1 MRFDSTDVADF
12 DDEAS
17 PPADPIGL
25 GDTPDLA
32 VGVTTGDGLAA
43 TPSSSLA
50 GVAVA
55 AAATR
60 SSSLAGVAVAAAA
73 LMSQSA
79 APSGSTVS
87 ARGRGGVRG
96 IVGASSAS
104 RCTSNVP
111 EVSDKEG

>member
-43 TPSSSLA
+43 TP
-50 GVAVA
+50 
-55 AAATR
+55 